1 MTRRAP
7 KTATDDDAPSKAA
20 RKFVPKEAADPAAP
34 AKAASKAASTSLPKK
49 STSPSAPPKPLLAR
63 APKSSA
69 IAPVSTKA
77 PSPQAAK
84 KAAAQAAK
92 KPVND
97 RSLESALKDREAMEA
112 LAGRSLESL
121 VAEFAPK
128 DRRLDNIDAIVS
140 PRITDPTARVVKG
153 ATVRK
158 CAQCSE
164 DVWVAPSTFAAF
176 KGRTMPPI
184 WCAECAMIIAEL
196 NSPLRKGRPAG
207 RA

>member
-1 MTRRAP
+1 MKRKDESREPAP
-7 KTATDDDAPSKAA
+7 KTAAETGT
-20 RKFVPKEAADPAAP
+20 P
-34 AKAASKAASTSLPKK
+34 AKAASKRAPKK
-49 STSPSAPPKPLLAR
+49 SPPA
-63 APKSSA
+63 
-69 IAPVSTKA
+69 
-77 PSPQAAK
+77 QASK
-84 KAAAQAAK
+84 KMPAAQAPK
-92 KPVND
+92 KRGDD
-97 RSLESALKDREAMEA
+97 RSLQSALHDRAALQA
-112 LAGRSLESL
+112 LAERSLESL
-121 VAEFAPK
+121 VEESAPK
-128 DRRLDNIDAIVS
+128 RRSLDNIDAIVS

-196 NSPLRKGRPAG
+196 NSPLRKGGSVG

>member
-1 MTRRAP
+1 MPKGDARTDDRGERAP
-7 KTATDDDAPSKAA
+7 KQAADSRAPAKSVSKAA
-20 RKFVPKEAADPAAP
+20 PSEPAGKAAP
-34 AKAASKAASTSLPKK
+34 AKPASKATPKK
-49 STSPSAPPKPLLAR
+49 PA
-63 APKSSA
+63 
-69 IAPVSTKA
+69 
-77 PSPQAAK
+77 
-84 KAAAQAAK
+84 
-92 KPVND
+92 ND
-97 RSLESALKDREAMEA
+97 LSLERVLESRAAMEA

-121 VAEFAPK
+121 VEESAPK
-128 DRRLDNIDAIVS
+128 RRSLDNIDAIVS

-196 NSPLRKGRPAG
+196 NSPLRKGGPVG

>member
-1 MTRRAP
+1 MKRKDGSGEPTP
-7 KTATDDDAPSKAA
+7 KQ
-20 RKFVPKEAADPAAP
+20 AADAGTPP
-34 AKAASKAASTSLPKK
+34 KAASKRAPKK
-49 STSPSAPPKPLLAR
+49 SP
-63 APKSSA
+63 
-69 IAPVSTKA
+69 
-77 PSPQAAK
+77 
-84 KAAAQAAK
+84 AAQAPK

-97 RSLESALKDREAMEA
+97 RSLQSALHDRAAMQA
-112 LAGRSLESL
+112 LAERSLESL
-121 VAEFAPK
+121 VEESAPK
-128 DRRLDNIDAIVS
+128 RRSLDNIDAIVS

-196 NSPLRKGRPAG
+196 NSPLRKGGSVG

>member
-1 MTRRAP
+1 MKRTDNRREPQP
-7 KTATDDDAPSKAA
+7 KTA
-20 RKFVPKEAADPAAP
+20 ADTGTPT
-34 AKAASKAASTSLPKK
+34 KAASKRAPKK
-49 STSPSAPPKPLLAR
+49 SP
-63 APKSSA
+63 
-69 IAPVSTKA
+69 
-77 PSPQAAK
+77 
-84 KAAAQAAK
+84 AQAPK

-97 RSLESALKDREAMEA
+97 RSLQSALQDRAAMQA
-112 LAGRSLESL
+112 LAERSLASL
-121 VAEFAPK
+121 VDEFAPK
-128 DRRLDNIDAIVS
+128 RRSLDNIDAIVS

-153 ATVRK
+153 ATVRT

-196 NSPLRKGRPAG
+196 NSPLRKGGSVG